1 MAAMS
6 DYLRGQVLT
15 HIFRDGTFS
24 KPTTLAIALLT
35 TAADANDTGEFSTST
50 GNEVPNSGSYARQ
63 TLDPDDANW
72 AAISS
77 GATSNLSDITFPTA
91 SGSWGT
97 IVAVAITDSATY
109 DAGNLLFYG
118 TLSVSK
124 TVTSGDT
131 FTFSTNDLDV
141 TLA

>member
-1 MAAMS
+1 MS

-15 HIFRDGTFS
+15 HIFRDASFT
-24 KPTTLAIALLT
+24 KPSTLAIALLT
-35 TAADANDTGEFSTST
+35 TGAVAGDTGQFSTGT
-50 GNEVPNSGSYARQ
+50 GNEVANSGSYARQ
-63 TLDPDDANW
+63 TLDPDDDNW

-77 GATSNLSDITFPTA
+77 GATNNLSDITFPTA

-118 TLSVSK
+118 TLATSK

-131 FTFSTNDLDV
+131 FTFSATDLV
-141 TLA
+141 VSLS

>member
-15 HIFRDGTFS
+15 HIFRTSSFT
-24 KPTTLAIALLT
+24 KPSTLAIALLT
-35 TAADANDTGEFSTST
+35 TAADADDTGQFSTGT
-50 GNEVPNSGSYARQ
+50 GNEVANSGSYARQ
-63 TLDPDDANW
+63 TLDPDNANW

-77 GATSNLSDITFPTA
+77 GATNNLADITFPTA
-91 SGSWGT
+91 SGNWGT
-97 IVAVAITDSATY
+97 IVAIAITDDATY
-109 DAGNLLFYG
+109 DSGNLLFYG

-131 FTFSTNDLDV
+131 FTIPATDLV
-141 TLA
+141 ASLS

>member
-1 MAAMS
+1 MS

-15 HIFRDGTFS
+15 HIFRTNSFT
-24 KPTTLAIALLT
+24 KPTTLAVALLT
-35 TAADANDTGEFSTST
+35 TGAVAGDTGQFTTGT

-72 AAISS
+72 SSISS
-77 GATSNLSDITFPTA
+77 GATHNLADITFPTA

-97 IVAVAITDSATY
+97 IVAIAITDSATY
-109 DAGNLLFYG
+109 DAGNMLFYG

-131 FTFSTNDLDV
+131 FTISATDLV
-141 TLA
+141 ASLS